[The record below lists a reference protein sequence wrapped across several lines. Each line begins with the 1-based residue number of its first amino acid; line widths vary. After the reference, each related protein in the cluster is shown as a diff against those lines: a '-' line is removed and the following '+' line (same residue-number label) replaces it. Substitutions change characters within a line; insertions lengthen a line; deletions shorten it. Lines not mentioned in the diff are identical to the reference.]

1 MVDNAFYT
9 VSQGA
14 TQVPAG
20 MPPKV
25 GKPMSI
31 HIQVPP
37 TSCHNF
43 ISLYV
48 SLCKPQRCLSSGL
61 SVSTVVLL
69 SAISNRWF
77 YYRFEVHGIS
87 ETFPERALP
96 HFRNLVAALSCII
109 SASSTRLFCASSG
122 TGLPTSLELPRQ
134 LIVLGQSQGNGA
146 VWAVVKDKPLS
157 KIPAPQSHPIRN
169 RT

>member
-1 MVDNAFYT
+1 
-9 VSQGA
+9 
-14 TQVPAG
+14 
-20 MPPKV
+20 
-25 GKPMSI
+25 MSI

-69 SAISNRWF
+69 SAISTRWF
-77 YYRFEVHGIS
+77 SYRFEVHGIS

-109 SASSTRLFCASSG
+109 SACSTRLFCASSG
-122 TGLPTSLELPRQ
+122 TGLPTSLELPRE
-134 LIVLGQSQGNGA
+134 LIVLGQSQGNQGSQPS
-146 VWAVVKDKPLS
+146 KPSVQRPKLVQILLFKS
-157 KIPAPQSHPIRN
+157 STVRLN
-169 RT
+169 L